1 MVPLPVRNRDQI
13 KQDEKNLLEELV
25 RNGKQNIDIIA
36 KNCGFSKQKSWR
48 MIKKIETEKLIWG
61 YTAIFDEQ
69 KMGLKHFT
77 LLVKKNGNPVK
88 EKTIDSV
95 ISRTGD
101 ELSKKIGTQIENSY
115 LVLGEYDWISTFLA
129 KGIIDAKKHIDAVWG
144 DHYDEI
150 EKLTLL
156 QTLMF
161 VKKQNIPNPEKNKLQ
176 ELI

>member
-1 MVPLPVRNRDQI
+1 MPKRSRDQI
-13 KQDEKNLLEELV
+13 EQDEKNLLDELIK
-25 RNGKQNIDIIA
+25 NGKQNVETIA
-36 KNCGFSKQKSWR
+36 KNCGFTKQKSWR
-48 MIKKIETEKLIWG
+48 MIKQIETKKLIWG

-69 KMGLKHFT
+69 KVGLKHFT
-77 LLVKKNGNPVK
+77 LLVKKNGKSVK

-95 ISRTGD
+95 FSRTGD
-101 ELSKKIGTQIENSY
+101 DSLKKIGTLIENSY

-129 KGIIDAKKHIDAVWG
+129 KGIIDAKKHVDAVWG

-161 VKKQNIPNPEKNKLQ
+161 VKKQNILNPEKNKLQ
-176 ELI
+176 ELM